1 MKSPEDITRFSRHL
15 EYGTG
20 RAVMI
25 RERSYLF
32 FGGTAYLGLNQHP
45 GFTALFREGLQRYG
59 LNNGTSRT
67 NNVQLG
73 IYDAAEQHAAEKF
86 GFEQAILLSS
96 GYLAAQLAVRQI
108 SNNYS
113 PDQILYS
120 PCSHPALWLNGKPTV
135 NRETSGGKPS
145 GNSFPSESFQEWA
158 LATVQQINNSTEDSF
173 LLISNTLDNVQ
184 PQRFD
189 FSVFDAIGPDKKVHF
204 ILDDSHGLGIFHPS
218 RTSVQWHSQEE
229 FLKQFQEQSKQ
240 LQEQPQ
246 HTSPHPG
253 FKLTVVASL
262 AKGSG
267 IDAGIILSDQQTI
280 QELRRT
286 GVFVGASPSAPA
298 FLYAFLKGDGI
309 YQEQWEKLNTNIRFF
324 EKHLPELKKWVYIP
338 DYPVFYRPGMQY
350 FDKLAEKEI
359 LISSFPY
366 PDPADQPLDRIVVSA
381 AHTRED
387 LEKLISCLK

>member
-1 MKSPEDITRFSRHL
+1 MKSPEDITSFSRHL

-20 RAVMI
+20 RTVMI
-25 RERSYLF
+25 REHSYLF
-32 FGGTAYLGLNQHP
+32 FGGTAYLGLNQHL
-45 GFTALFREGLQRYG
+45 GFTALFEEGLQRYG

-86 GFEQAILLSS
+86 GFEQAMSLSS

-158 LATVQQINNSTEDSF
+158 MATVQQINNSAEDSF

-184 PQRFD
+184 PRRFD
-189 FSVFDAIGPDKKVHF
+189 FSVFDAVRPDKKIHF

-218 RTSVQWHSQEE
+218 RTSAQWDFRKQSQG
-229 FLKQFQEQSKQ
+229 QQSSRYSQ
-240 LQEQPQ
+240 SQPQ
-246 HTSPHPG
+246 PTAPHPSL
-253 FKLTVVASL
+253 KLTVVASL

-324 EKHLPELKKWVYIP
+324 EKHLPHREQWVYIP
-338 DYPVFYRPGMQY
+338 DYPVFYRPGVQY
-350 FDKLAEKEI
+350 FDNLAEKEI

-366 PDPADQPLDRIVVSA
+366 PDPADPPLDRIVVSA

-387 LEKLISCLK
+387 LEKLISCL